1 MENSISRLVVIMGFA
16 GCGKS
21 AFGGTLATRLGK
33 PFIDADDYH
42 TPENVEKMSKGIPLT
57 DEDRWPWLDSLGK
70 FLPDEAESSGMAVMA
85 CSVLRRVYRKR
96 LSISAG
102 EPVFFAFL
110 DGLPELIAERIG
122 ARTCLRKTSG

>member
-42 TPENVEKMSKGIPLT
+42 MPENVERMSKGIPLT

-70 FLPDEAESSGMAVMA
+70 FLRDEAESSGMAAMA
-85 CSVLRRVYRKR
+85 CSALRRGYRKR
-96 LSISAG
+96 LRISAG

-110 DGLPELIAERIG
+110 DGL
-122 ARTCLRKTSG
+122 S

>member
-1 MENSISRLVVIMGFA
+1 MENSISRLVVNMGFA

-70 FLPDEAESSGMAVMA
+70 FLCDEAESSGMA
-85 CSVLRRVYRKR
+85 CSALRRVYRKR

-102 EPVFFAFL
+102 EPAFLAFL
-110 DGLPELIAERIG
+110 DGLPELIAKRIG

>member
-1 MENSISRLVVIMGFA
+1 MRLA

-21 AFGGTLATRLGK
+21 AVGGILATRLGK
-33 PFIDADDYH
+33 PFIDAGDYH

-57 DEDRWPWLDSLGK
+57 DEDRWPRLDSLGK
-70 FLPDEAESSGMAVMA
+70 FLRDEAKSLGLA
-85 CSVLRRVYRKR
+85 CSALRRVYRKR

-102 EPVFFAFL
+102 ELVFLAFL